1 MLLSRNSR
9 PDGNTGHDGGKG
21 RIMQTSK
28 AGLEFIASHEGC
40 VLNVYEDVAGYPTI
54 GIGHLIRD
62 GEDFSGGITRDQ
74 AIELLQDDA
83 KEAEDCVNANVTVD
97 LSQEQFDALVS
108 FVFNVGIGAFR
119 KSTLL
124 RLLNEGRPEEVP
136 VQLKRWNKAGGKIVQ
151 GLISRR
157 AAESDLWETATYA

>member
-83 KEAEDCVNANVTVD
+83 KEAEDCINANVTVD
-97 LSQEQFDALVS
+97 LS
-108 FVFNVGIGAFR
+108 
-119 KSTLL
+119 
-124 RLLNEGRPEEVP
+124 
-136 VQLKRWNKAGGKIVQ
+136 
-151 GLISRR
+151 
-157 AAESDLWETATYA
+157 